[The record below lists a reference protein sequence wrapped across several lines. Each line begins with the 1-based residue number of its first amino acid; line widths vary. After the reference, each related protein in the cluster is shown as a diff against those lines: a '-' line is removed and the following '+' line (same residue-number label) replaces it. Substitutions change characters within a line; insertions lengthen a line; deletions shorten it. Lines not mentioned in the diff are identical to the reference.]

1 MTPANRK
8 ASGVRSTAP
17 STCPRTRGTTIKLG
31 LHLSNFTYGV
41 PTAEFTSKLDDILD
55 TIDESGFDR
64 LSVMD
69 HYFQIPGVGEPEDEM
84 FEAYGIMGY
93 LAART
98 SNVKLGVLATGITYR
113 HPGFLAK
120 QITGLDVLSGGRA
133 WAGVGAAWFEREHIG
148 LGIPF
153 PPLKERFERLDETI
167 QILLQMWSDNDGPFE
182 GKHYQLAET
191 LCSPQPIQQ
200 PHPPLLIAGSG
211 EKKTLRL
218 VARHADFCN
227 IYGDNPENFER
238 RLGILAD
245 HCATEGR
252 EYADIEKTML
262 TRFDPGPEGERV
274 SELVDTLGRFAEAG
288 AQTVLG
294 SAIHIED
301 PRVLDQ
307 IVTKVIP

>member
-1 MTPANRK
+1 M
-8 ASGVRSTAP
+8 
-17 STCPRTRGTTIKLG
+17 KLG

-41 PTAEFTSKLDDILD
+41 PTAEFTAKLDDILAAA
-55 TIDESGFDR
+55 DEGGFDR

-69 HYFQIPGVGEPEDEM
+69 HYFQIANVGPAEHEM
-84 FEAYGIMGY
+84 FEAYGILGY

-98 SNVKLGVLATGITYR
+98 SKVKLGVLTTGITYR

-133 WAGVGAAWFEREHIG
+133 WAGVGAAWYEREHLG

-153 PPLKERFERLDETI
+153 PPLKERFERLEETI
-167 QILLQMWSDNDGPFE
+167 EILKQMWSDNDGAYE

-218 VARHADFCN
+218 VAKHANFCN
-227 IYGDNPENFER
+227 IAGDNPENVER
-238 RLGILAD
+238 RLGILAN
-245 HCATEGR
+245 HCDNEGR
-252 EYADIEKTML
+252 DYNDIEKTIV
-262 TRFDPGPEGERV
+262 TRFDPGPNGENA
-274 SELVDTLGRFAEAG
+274 SELVDRLGRFAAVG
-288 AQTVLG
+288 VQAALG
-294 SAIHIED
+294 SAINVED
-301 PRVLDQ
+301 PRVIEQ
-307 IVTKVIP
+307 MATKVIPQIADL